1 MWSNG
6 ATLWI
11 AENGD
16 GADDATYA
24 YDLKTGERL
33 QDREFELGERNR
45 APRGSGPTGRPSGL
59 RTVAGTSC
67 SPISSRRGERLPTP
81 GKTVRLNDATQR
93 LVLLA
98 RARPGLTGATA
109 LFGLLLLVYS
119 ASIDIRATRDASITA
134 DEPFYL
140 VTTQSL
146 LQDGDLDLR
155 NQYAARSYESFF
167 DHPDGLW
174 TQSVPLADG
183 RVLSPH
189 NVGLSVLLL
198 PGFAVDGL
206 VGAQVQLVLT
216 AALTWALAFVLALRF
231 TGARPWLVWLATVA
245 VALSATGSSTPPRC
259 TRRCRPVWCWWA
271 HCCSRPAGSGPAS
284 AGCCYSSV
292 AFDAAVA
299 GREVRAPGGPGR
311 AVYVLWRADGQG
323 RAALVVG
330 GVASALAYGA
340 FHLATY
346 ESLTPYNVN
355 LVYAGDSTPER
366 WRGTSTSAIGCTGCG
381 AC

>member
-1 MWSNG
+1 M
-6 ATLWI
+6 
-11 AENGD
+11 
-16 GADDATYA
+16 
-24 YDLKTGERL
+24 
-33 QDREFELGERNR
+33 
-45 APRGSGPTGRPSGL
+45 
-59 RTVAGTSC
+59 
-67 SPISSRRGERLPTP
+67 
-81 GKTVRLNDATQR
+81 RLNDATQR

-98 RARPGLTGATA
+98 RARPGLTGAVA
-109 LFGLLLLVYS
+109 LFGMLLLVYS

-189 NVGLSVLLL
+189 NVGLAVLLL

-206 VGAQVQLVLT
+206 VGAQVQVVLT

-271 HCCSRPAGSGPAS
+271 HCCSRPAGSSPAA
-284 AGCCYSSV
+284 AGCCYASV

-355 LVYAGDSTPER
+355 LMYAGDSTPER